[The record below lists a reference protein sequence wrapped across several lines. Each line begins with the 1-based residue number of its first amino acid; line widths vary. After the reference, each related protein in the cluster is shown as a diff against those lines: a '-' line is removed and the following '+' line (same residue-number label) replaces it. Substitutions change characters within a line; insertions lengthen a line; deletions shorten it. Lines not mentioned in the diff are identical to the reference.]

1 MEKDMSVII
10 KMPVSGSISADEALL
25 DEIIEFGRKALRQ
38 KRSEEL
44 AFDLL
49 GLDGV
54 QLPLDHDIGTVNLAR
69 LAALARTDRGE

>member
-1 MEKDMSVII
+1 VAAILKVPASDL
-10 KMPVSGSISADEALL
+10 GSADDQALN
-25 DEIIEFGRKALRQ
+25 EIIEFGKKALRQ

-54 QLPLDHDIGTVNLAR
+54 PLPLGTKWGA
-69 LAALARTDRGE
+69 D